1 MCIRDRVVGD
11 DDAAFAAGVDL
22 EEVEAEAAHPAEE
35 AEVLA
40 LSLIHISEPT
50 RPY

>member
-1 MCIRDRVVGD
+1 MCIRDSAVGDEPVDEVVGHGPGDGLVVGD
-11 DDAAFAAGVDL
+11 DLRGEDW
-22 EEVEAEAAHPAEE
+22 EQE
-35 AEVLA
+35 